1 MFKCNLQ
8 GSIVVFRGSTLD
20 YGNLEAVWH
29 VSSDGLPVPVLYF
42 ACLKEATDELV
53 GTFFV
58 WIRFSGVHYGVTAV
72 HHFFYNSQCLDGCLI
87 YVIQYRVVIWK
98 TVNTVG
104 QSWLDSKNY
113 IRRQQSW
120 EVIGHLFEKLFFL
133 SDLSEIFLSNNMY
146 TVVF

>member
-1 MFKCNLQ
+1 M
-8 GSIVVFRGSTLD
+8 
-20 YGNLEAVWH
+20 
-29 VSSDGLPVPVLYF
+29 
-42 ACLKEATDELV
+42 
-53 GTFFV
+53 
-58 WIRFSGVHYGVTAV
+58 
-72 HHFFYNSQCLDGCLI
+72 

-104 QSWLDSKNY
+104 QSWLGSKNY